1 VFRNLLHFCISEK
14 KRTSFL
20 ISQDEA
26 QQEMEAHEFILQLMD
41 GKLIHIIEPDTSAAS
56 GRPGR
61 YVAYTLDFSLFMEP
75 RKRGIDIIEFWNF
88 DEGGRRIG
96 VRESPVY
103 PLKNAKEA
111 ITNENDIIDTETLID
126 SIEGEK

>member
-1 VFRNLLHFCISEK
+1 AVSSGQLRHLTPTNIWKAASSFLYRNKLQNLRTDVSSDAQSIERVFRNLLQFCISNK

-26 QQEMEAHEFILQLMD
+26 QQETEAHEFILQLMD

-61 YVAYTLDFSLFMEP
+61 YEAYTL
-75 RKRGIDIIEFWNF
+75 
-88 DEGGRRIG
+88 
-96 VRESPVY
+96 
-103 PLKNAKEA
+103 
-111 ITNENDIIDTETLID
+111 
-126 SIEGEK
+126 